1 MFKHMLVSTDG
12 SAQSESAI
20 RQAMAL
26 AKEYGARVT
35 GLNVIQPFS
44 VFAYDV
50 QMIES
55 ADVNYMAQAQ
65 TRAERYLKAID
76 KAAKELNVPCATMAV
91 TDERPYDAIIRT
103 AKAQGCD
110 LIVMSSH
117 GRSGMKAMLL
127 GSETQKVLA
136 HSTLPV
142 LVLR

>member
-35 GLNVIQPFS
+35 GLHVIQPFS

-76 KAAKELNVPCATMAV
+76 KAATELNVPCATMAV
-91 TDERPYDAIIRT
+91 TDERPYNAIIRT

-117 GRSGMKAMLL
+117 GRSGIKAMLL

>member
-35 GLNVIQPFS
+35 GLHVIQPFS

-76 KAAKELNVPCATMAV
+76 KAAKELNVTCATMAV

-117 GRSGMKAMLL
+117 GRSGIKAMLL